1 MQLFPRLRRNRLGEK
16 SPSDYTVVMTDN
28 NISPKS
34 SLRLEEIMKQVGKQ
48 SYPPVHL
55 WNPDFCGDI
64 DMVIK
69 KDGSWF
75 YMGTPI
81 ARERMVKLFS
91 TILRKDDD
99 GKTYM
104 VTPVEKIGITVEDA
118 PFVATNMEVSGDGD
132 DGAISF
138 TTNVG
143 DVVMLDG
150 EHPLRVEVNEQ
161 TGEPR
166 PYVLVRGQLEALIN
180 RSVFYELVDMAEHQ
194 DNHLVIKSAG
204 KTFSLGVVS

>member
-1 MQLFPRLRRNRLGEK
+1 MCLGVNALR
-16 SPSDYTVVMTDN
+16 DY
-28 NISPKS
+28 S
-34 SLRLEEIMKQVGKQ
+34 SFMIQKTTSIRLEEIIKQAGDQ
-48 SYPPVHL
+48 RYPPVHL
-55 WNPDFCGDI
+55 WNPEFCGDI

-69 KDGSWF
+69 TDGSWY

-104 VTPVEKIGITVEDA
+104 VTPVEKIGITVDDA
-118 PFVATNMEVSGDGD
+118 PFVVTTMECSGGD
-132 DGAISF
+132 SDEIISF

-143 DVVMLDG
+143 DVIVLDG
-150 EHPLRVEVNEQ
+150 EHPLRVEVNSE

-166 PYVLVRGQLEALIN
+166 PYVLVRGNLEALIS
-180 RSVFYELVDMAEHQ
+180 RSVFYELVEHASEE
-194 DNHLVIKSAG
+194 DGSLILHSSGA
-204 KTFSLGVVS
+204 TFTLGALSND